1 MRLTERI
8 TTEGRRLFQWRSYIP
23 WLLLPPLYIALIQR
37 ARFEQRW
44 GARVEDLWLAFCVC
58 VSAVGLLLRCL
69 TVGFVPGG
77 TSGRGRGA
85 PAASVLNTL
94 GMYSVVR
101 NPLYL
106 ANGIMWLGVALATTS
121 GWFVAFSMLFYWLY
135 IERVIAAEEA
145 FLTERFG
152 DEFRRWTART
162 PCFIPRLSLWHSPAM
177 TFSLRTVLRRESS
190 GLIATGMAFTLMEFV
205 SDTLLE
211 GEPVGRWVITDWQWV
226 VFLGAT
232 LLVGLVLQL
241 MKKLRWLSVAGR

>member
-8 TTEGRRLFQWRSYIP
+8 TTEGRLLFQWRSYIP
-23 WLLLPPLYIALIQR
+23 LLLLPPLCVALIQA

-44 GARVEDLWLAFCVC
+44 GERVEDLWLVGCVC
-58 VSAVGLLLRCL
+58 VSALGLLLRCL

-121 GWFVAFSMLFYWLY
+121 GWFVAFGVLFYWLY

-145 FLTERFG
+145 FLAERFG
-152 DEFRRWTART
+152 DEFRRWTTRT

-190 GLIATGMAFTLMEFV
+190 GLIAMGIAFPLIEFI

-211 GEPVGRWVITDWQWV
+211 GEPVLRWLVTDWQWV

-241 MKKLRWLSVAGR
+241 MKKLRWLSVSGR